1 MEPIG
6 TRTRGGRIAI
16 GQLER
21 SAAGAG
27 AGAGAEYAGG
37 AGLRAIE
44 RGHQRRQVSAESDRT
59 ALEAHLKARRYR

>member
-16 GQLER
+16 GQLNR
-21 SAAGAG
+21 SAAG

-37 AGLRAIE
+37 AGLQAIE

-59 ALEAHLKARRYR
+59 ALLAHLKARQYR